1 MQKKILLLICYPQHQ
16 LKIKKIQIFKKIF
29 NENTNRRMSYL
40 EEYAG
45 PLLFLCS
52 NSSSYVNGFNLLID
66 GGMTST

>member
-1 MQKKILLLICYPQHQ
+1 MNNENSD
-16 LKIKKIQIFKKIF
+16 FKKKFSMKTPI
-29 NENTNRRMSYL
+29 RRMSYL

-66 GGMTST
+66 GGLTST